1 MHYHKTLPFLYKTD
15 FIFRIVNVGF
25 FYDNN
30 EFKLWQEIQRI
41 NEKILSLQ
49 SNEVFFG
56 FNAKY
61 GKYK

>member
-1 MHYHKTLPFLYKTD
+1 
-15 FIFRIVNVGF
+15 VNVGF